1 MFVSPSRNQHSD
13 SSLVLSQSSF
23 TEQRRVVKNKKI
35 CKTTNKIYSR
45 KNNNDYAKVQDM
57 ISAFNKH
64 YLHFVQ
70 QKEKF
75 RFKRTKEA
83 SKNKGTHVFSYSPRR
98 DTAHIMEN
106 EGKLEISLCIKKLR
120 QSLWV
125 PQSLVLI
132 LKIISQPRYVV
143 NQVTAGD
150 YVCPRKVL
158 NFLTELHA
166 AFRMLNLRN
175 DLLRRKFNGMK
186 YNLRKGEEVYY
197 DVKMRGLTANGDP
210 IAVKGDQGFQG

>member
-1 MFVSPSRNQHSD
+1 MHKEIEAKLVG
-13 SSLVLSQSSF
+13 SSEFGLDI
-23 TEQRRVVKNKKI
+23 E
-35 CKTTNKIYSR
+35 
-45 KNNNDYAKVQDM
+45 DYLTGVCFM
-57 ISAFNKH
+57 S
-64 YLHFVQ
+64 
-70 QKEKF
+70 
-75 RFKRTKEA
+75 
-83 SKNKGTHVFSYSPRR
+83 
-98 DTAHIMEN
+98 N
-106 EGKLEISLCIKKLR
+106 EL
-120 QSLWV
+120 
-125 PQSLVLI
+125 
-132 LKIISQPRYVV
+132 PRYVV